1 MNVSLYDK
9 IHQIYC
15 MPCQYVEEMSNRKSQ
30 RTLSKIF
37 CFHRGVSEYNIIT
50 SIPSSTL
57 ASHGACARERSF

>member
-1 MNVSLYDK
+1 MNVYLYMI

-15 MPCQYVEEMSNRKSQ
+15 MSCQYVEEMSNRKSQ
-30 RTLSKIF
+30 GTLSKIL
-37 CFHRGVSEYNIIT
+37 CFHRSVSEYNIIT